1 MTLGSGAPFVP
12 RTRRISSRSSRDK
25 AFRQQKA
32 RDQFL
37 SMARVRIVSVKRRP
51 QSRISGGSSTASRR
65 QLLQTGAPE
74 LARRMPADAV
84 GVRDA
89 LR

>member
-32 RDQFL
+32 RDQSL
-37 SMARVRIVSVKRRP
+37 IMARRAHRERETP
-51 QSRISGGSSTASRR
+51 PSRISSGSSTASRR
-65 QLLQTGAPE
+65 QLPQTGAAE